1 MLKCLGIDPGLARVG
16 YAVLLQEGHLLRP
29 LGFGCIETRPKTPL
43 PERLNIIYDSLREQI
58 RNTSPDFLSV
68 EKLFFGRNTTTA
80 EAVWQARGVVL
91 LLANQF
97 GLPVLEPK
105 PSQIKLA
112 VCGSGTAPKEQVQ
125 RMVQRLLG
133 LSEIP
138 RPDDAADAIAAAVT
152 GFSLFRRERKISLSQ
167 SGGSHAPLSLR

>member
-1 MLKCLGIDPGLARVG
+1 MIKCLGIDPGLGRMG
-16 YAVLLQEGHLLRP
+16 YAALLQEGHFLRP
-29 LGFGCIETRPKTPL
+29 LCFGCIETPPKMPL
-43 PERLNIIYDSLREQI
+43 PARLNMIYDRLREQME
-58 RNTSPDFLSV
+58 NTSPDFLSV

-80 EAVWQARGVVL
+80 EYVWQARGVVL

-125 RMVQRLLG
+125 RMVQKLLG

-152 GFSLFRRERKISLSQ
+152 GFSLFSREKKISL
-167 SGGSHAPLSLR
+167 SGGSHASLSLR